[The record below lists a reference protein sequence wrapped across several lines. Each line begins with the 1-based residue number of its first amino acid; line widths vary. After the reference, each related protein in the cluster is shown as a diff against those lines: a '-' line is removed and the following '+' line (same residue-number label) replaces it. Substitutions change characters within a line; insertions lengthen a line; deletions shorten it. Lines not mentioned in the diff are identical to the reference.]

1 MKKYNLLNH
10 IDSPTLLTPHQ
21 IYSNNISLNNIL
33 EINER
38 NLNNY
43 KNNLCSIAYSE
54 EPINSNSI
62 TYDFLKNF
70 LNLRSPYQKNKDN
83 FIYKNFDD
91 DLTFNSKFESGNLRM
106 AIKHNN
112 NEYDLI
118 IRPET
123 NCIRNYQWFHFSV
136 IENKKLI
143 NPIVKFNIINLTKNS
158 ILFNENVR
166 VLCYYDN
173 CFNRD
178 THNIFYYENKIPN
191 YNDKRLINNNNNI
204 HNIQLNQNN
213 NNNLIISFSNNLFY
227 NINTKTNSFNKDIFN
242 NNNENSDNENNQEF
256 KPFKSFNSLSFSFDF
271 SKIKSSPK
279 IIYFSYCYPYTYT
292 HLNNFFSNLIPFK
305 NYLRFENL
313 GQTLLNRNLHMLIIT
328 DFNDSFENLA
338 KKSCIFITGR
348 VHPGESNSSFV
359 VQGLIEFL
367 LSNDNIAD
375 RLRKNYIFKIIPM
388 LNPDGVIFGNFRM
401 NIEGKDL
408 NRTWNDYNL
417 EINPTICYCHNVI
430 QKTLNSR
437 EIFLYCD
444 FHGHSNKNN
453 FFIYSCKIKN
463 EKRKFTELIL
473 PYLYKFEND
482 IFDKKSCVDKIAPD
496 KINTGRAVLK
506 TKYNIDFSYCLE
518 SSMGCYRTQ
527 NGIFPF
533 TIEDYKKIGK
543 DFCKALLK
551 LNNNKTFFN
560 TLNYIKNE
568 KKLKKQEKKNK
579 KKMILPVINIINNGN
594 GRENIKNKQL
604 NTSINRTKS
613 DLFKSTRNKKL
624 NFNKNLKIDNN
635 MNFINNIV
643 PYTINRYL
651 NNNHNNF
658 LNTNDNNKLL
668 LKS

>member
-10 IDSPTLLTPHQ
+10 IDSPSLLIQHQ
-21 IYSNNISLNNIL
+21 FISNYSSLNNIL

-38 NLNNY
+38 NINNY

-54 EPINSNSI
+54 EPITSNSI
-62 TYDFLKNF
+62 TYDFLKNY
-70 LNLRSPYQKNKDN
+70 LNLKNPYQKNKNN
-83 FIYKNFDD
+83 FVYENFDD
-91 DLTFNSKFESGNLRM
+91 NLTFNSKFESGNLRM
-106 AIKHNN
+106 AVKHNN

-123 NCIRNYQWFHFSV
+123 NCIRNYQWFYFSV
-136 IENKKLI
+136 KENKKLT
-143 NPIVKFNIINLTKNS
+143 NPIIKFNIINLTKKS
-158 ILFNENVR
+158 ILFNENIR

-173 CFNRD
+173 CFSRD
-178 THNIFYYENKIPN
+178 TQNIFYYENKIPN
-191 YNDKRLINNNNNI
+191 YNDKRLIINNN
-204 HNIQLNQNN
+204 NIQLNQNN
-213 NNNLIISFSNNLFY
+213 NNNNLLNSFSNDLFY
-227 NINTKTNSFNKDIFN
+227 NINNNINSFINIIS
-242 NNNENSDNENNQEF
+242 ENSDNENNKDF

-271 SKIKSSPK
+271 SKINSSPK

-292 HLNNFFSNLIPFK
+292 HLNNFFSTLIPYK

-328 DFNDSFENLA
+328 DFTDSFENLA
-338 KKSCIFITGR
+338 KKTCIFITGR

-367 LSNDNIAD
+367 LSNDNTAD
-375 RLRKNYIFKIIPM
+375 KLRKYYIFKIIPM

-408 NRTWNDYNL
+408 NRTWNDYNP
-417 EINPTICYCHNVI
+417 EINPTICYSHNVI

-437 EIFLYCD
+437 KIFLYCD

-463 EKRKFTELIL
+463 EKKKFTELIL
-473 PYLYKFEND
+473 PYLYKIEND

-506 TKYNIDFSYCLE
+506 TKYCIDFSYCLE
-518 SSMGCYRTQ
+518 SSMGCYKSQ
-527 NGIFPF
+527 NGLLPF

-543 DFCKALLK
+543 DFCKVLLK
-551 LNNNKTFFN
+551 LNNNKIFFN
-560 TLNYIKNE
+560 TLNYIRNE
-568 KKLKKQEKKNK
+568 KKQKKQDKKNK
-579 KKMILPVINIINNGN
+579 KKMILPMINIINNGN
-594 GRENIKNKQL
+594 GKENSKNKQL
-604 NTSINRTKS
+604 NTCINRTKS

-635 MNFINNIV
+635 NNNNNLNFISNFV

-651 NNNHNNF
+651 NNNQNNF
-658 LNTNDNNKLL
+658 FNTNDNNKLL
-668 LKS
+668 LNS